1 MMALSREEL
10 GCRLARARG
19 AAGLTQ
25 SQVGEFLQVPREWVS
40 YVEHGRRH
48 IEIPMLQQL
57 SDLYGVDV
65 SQFFED
71 PTNTDFD
78 PTVAAVA
85 AFRTAD
91 INADDLKTVSW
102 LKRFA
107 MNLNDLN
114 RLLEKDDG

>member
-1 MMALSREEL
+1 MALSRTEL
-10 GCRLARARG
+10 GRRLARARD

-25 SQVGEFLQVPREWVS
+25 VQVGEYLKVPREWVS
-40 YVEHGRRH
+40 YIEHGRRQ

-57 SDLYGVDV
+57 ADLYGIDV
-65 SQFFED
+65 SQFFEE
-71 PTNTDFD
+71 PSNTDFD
-78 PTVAAVA
+78 PTVAVVA
-85 AFRTAD
+85 AFRADD
-91 INADDLKTVSW
+91 INERDLKTVSW